1 MRTHIIRFIAILLLS
16 TPIHALR
23 ADGKS
28 CPMPNDEIT
37 GQVRSF
43 MNNINKIAVEF
54 EQTDTRGGSAN
65 GMLIIDK
72 PHKFRCNYYAP
83 FPLLIVGNK
92 NYVSVYDYE
101 MEHFTRIKAEENLF
115 NFMLLNKGDF
125 ADQFEVLSQKETPSS
140 YELTIYH
147 EDMGRTSKI
156 GFGKNSGQIE
166 KIVIYEDNNEIT
178 IKFGPTRYLSKASAN
193 LFKLQDPEIFGVPKR
208 LTKKD
213 IDKLVK

>member
-1 MRTHIIRFIAILLLS
+1 MKNFFLRFITIILLISPLN
-16 TPIHALR
+16 TQA
-23 ADGKS
+23 AEKS

-37 GQVRSF
+37 GKVRTF
-43 MNNINKIAVEF
+43 LNRLDKIAVEF
-54 EQTDTRGGSAN
+54 VQTDTRGGSAK

-125 ADQFEVLSQKETPSS
+125 ADEFEVLAQKETPQS

-156 GFGKNSGQIE
+156 GFDKNSGQIE
-166 KIVIYEDNNEIT
+166 MITIFEDNNEIT
-178 IKFGPTRYLSKASAN
+178 IKFSSTRFLSKASKK
-193 LFKLQDPEIFGVPKR
+193 LFQLQDPEIFGEPKR
-208 LTKKD
+208 LNKKD
-213 IDKLVK
+213 IDKLIE